1 MNRRNSLKAIASLL
15 FLGVSSTAVYEWFK
29 AGSSIDFNLLLEKKT
44 LIAELAETIIP
55 RTSTPGA
62 KDAKVEEY
70 ILRMLESCTTEREK
84 HTFFNGLINLEEYA
98 LDNYGSSFI
107 SCSPENKNKILKHF
121 EDKSHYNTLIF
132 NKINKKLLGKPFFIK
147 LKELTVQG
155 YCNSQLG
162 ATKGLAYDY
171 VPSTYQACIKI
182 GPNQRS
188 WATK

>member
-15 FLGVSSTAVYEWFK
+15 FVGVSSASVYEWFK
-29 AGSSIDFNLLLEKKT
+29 AGSKIDFNLLAEKKT
-44 LIAELAETIIP
+44 LIAELAESIIP

-62 KDAKVEEY
+62 KDAKVEDY
-70 ILRMLESCTTEREK
+70 ILGMLKSCTTEREK
-84 HTFFNGLINLEEYA
+84 HTFLSGLNSLEDYA
-98 LDNYGSSFI
+98 LTNYNTGFINCSSA
-107 SCSPENKNKILKHF
+107 NKIEILKHF

-132 NKINKKLLGKPFFIK
+132 NKINKKLLGKPFFVK

-155 YCNSQLG
+155 YCNSELG

-182 GPNQRS
+182 GQNQRS

>member
-15 FLGVSSTAVYEWFK
+15 FVGVSSASVLEWFR
-29 AGSSIDFNLLLEKKT
+29 AGSKIDFNLLAEKKA

-70 ILRMLESCTTEREK
+70 ILRMLESCTNEREK
-84 HTFFNGLINLEEYA
+84 HTFLSGLMNLEEYA
-98 LDNYGSSFI
+98 LKNYGSDFLNS
-107 SCSPENKNKILKHF
+107 SPENKINILKHF

-155 YCNSQLG
+155 YCNSELG

-171 VPSTYQACIKI
+171 VPSTYQACIRI
-182 GPNQRS
+182 GHNQRS